1 MFCPVRLLSAAAK
14 RSCGGISQ
22 FSILSFSSGYLD
34 RLARA
39 VTADFFASN
48 KPKNR
53 RNTLCIS
60 RFCGEVRTEK
70 APRLPQTHLS
80 RFPDPKKAKRGCF
93 TYGETAPLTGYLL
106 QAELLVEAFNTSASV
121 NQLLLAGI
129 ERVTLGADFNSDILL
144 SRPGLEHGTTSTA
157 NGGLLIIGMDSLLHV
172 CSPLSVSSQGAKRP
186 QNLKP
191 DYYTM
196 GFPRLQPQN
205 SIFFLA
211 DPRKSAEFP
220 LDFCRNC
227 GLLPTP
233 VPCTI

>member
-1 MFCPVRLLSAAAK
+1 MT
-14 RSCGGISQ
+14 
-22 FSILSFSSGYLD
+22 
-34 RLARA
+34 ARA
-39 VTADFFASN
+39 TAYFNPLTPCGVRRRHPERPRRPRHFNPLTPRKN
-48 KPKNR
+48 KKRQLSCVFVSSCTSGN
-53 RNTLCIS
+53 
-60 RFCGEVRTEK
+60 
-70 APRLPQTHLS
+70 LS
-80 RFPDPKKAKRGCF
+80 RFPNRKKAKRGCF
-93 TYGETAPLTGYLL
+93 TYGDTAPLTGYLL

-129 ERVTLGADFNSDILL
+129 ERVALGADFNSDILL